1 MKKITLFF
9 SLFLSIWMVKA
20 DEGMWLMMLLNKN
33 IDQMQAMGL
42 QLTAEDIYNVNNSSI
57 KDGVVIFG
65 RGCTG
70 EIISKEGLLLTNHH
84 CGYGNI
90 QALSSEENNI
100 LGNGFWA
107 KTKKEELACEG
118 LTVQFLI
125 RMDEVTNTVLDGVTN
140 EMTEKERN
148 EIIDKNS
155 KTLISDHSEKG
166 KYNVRIA
173 NMFNGNAYYIFIY
186 LEYKDVRLVGTP
198 PNDLGKFGGDT
209 DNWMWPRHTA
219 DFSIFRV
226 YTDKDGNPAAYSPDN
241 IPLQPKFH
249 FPISL
254 AGVQEKDFAMI
265 VGFPGRTDR
274 YSSSYGVKMT
284 TEEQNPVIINA
295 RGKKLEIINS
305 FRQKN
310 TKIDIQYAA
319 KAASISN
326 YWKYSIGQNEQII
339 NNGVINKKVTIENKF
354 QHWIKENKKEA
365 EYGTVI
371 ADFEKIYA
379 ELTKYAKFST
389 VYREAIF
396 SGSELFQIW
405 GSLAGLHPTMS
416 KKDVDKTSAEYKR
429 YEKALANLPAR
440 FDKFFKDYNVEVDK
454 KVTAALFEYYY
465 NETTPDQRPEFFNKA
480 VEKYKM
486 DFTKMTEDLFK
497 KSILHNQEALKKF
510 AKNPNAKVLD
520 KDAMYQLFDKLYDFY
535 FEKIKPTEEQHSA
548 LARTNRLFVKGIME
562 MQPEKMF
569 YPNANSMMR
578 LTYGKVDGYEM
589 KDAMTA
595 RYYTTLDGKVAKHRP
610 GSWEFNLPQKMIDL
624 YNAKDFGPY
633 ADKNGKMITC
643 FLTNNDITGGN
654 SGSPVINGKGELIGC
669 AFDGNWEAMSGDIFF
684 ETQIQ
689 RTIAVDIRYVL
700 FIIDKFGGAKH
711 LVDEMTIVK

>member
-1 MKKITLFF
+1 MKKITLFL
-9 SLFLSIWMVKA
+9 SLFLSIWMVRA

-42 QLTAEDIYNVNNSSI
+42 KLTAEDIYSVNNSSI

-70 EIISKEGLLLTNHH
+70 EIISKDGLLLTNHH

-107 KTKKEELACEG
+107 KTKKDELPCEG

-125 RMDEVTNTVLDGVTN
+125 RMDEVTNTVLEGVTN
-140 EMTEKERN
+140 EMSEKERN

-155 KTLISDHSEKG
+155 KTLISDHSENG

-186 LEYKDVRLVGTP
+186 QEFKDVRLVGTP

-219 DFSIFRV
+219 DFSMFRV

-241 IPLQPKFH
+241 IPLKPKFH

-284 TEEQNPVIINA
+284 TEEQNPVIIAA

-310 TKIDIQYAA
+310 KKIDIQYAA

-339 NNGVINKKVTIENKF
+339 NNK
-354 QHWIKENKKEA
+354 
-365 EYGTVI
+365 
-371 ADFEKIYA
+371 
-379 ELTKYAKFST
+379 
-389 VYREAIF
+389 
-396 SGSELFQIW
+396 
-405 GSLAGLHPTMS
+405 
-416 KKDVDKTSAEYKR
+416 
-429 YEKALANLPAR
+429 
-440 FDKFFKDYNVEVDK
+440 
-454 KVTAALFEYYY
+454 
-465 NETTPDQRPEFFNKA
+465 
-480 VEKYKM
+480 
-486 DFTKMTEDLFK
+486 
-497 KSILHNQEALKKF
+497 
-510 AKNPNAKVLD
+510 
-520 KDAMYQLFDKLYDFY
+520 
-535 FEKIKPTEEQHSA
+535 
-548 LARTNRLFVKGIME
+548 
-562 MQPEKMF
+562 
-569 YPNANSMMR
+569 
-578 LTYGKVDGYEM
+578 
-589 KDAMTA
+589 
-595 RYYTTLDGKVAKHRP
+595 
-610 GSWEFNLPQKMIDL
+610 
-624 YNAKDFGPY
+624 
-633 ADKNGKMITC
+633 
-643 FLTNNDITGGN
+643 
-654 SGSPVINGKGELIGC
+654 
-669 AFDGNWEAMSGDIFF
+669 
-684 ETQIQ
+684 
-689 RTIAVDIRYVL
+689 
-700 FIIDKFGGAKH
+700 
-711 LVDEMTIVK
+711 

>member
-107 KTKKEELACEG
+107 KTKKDELACEG

-249 FPISL
+249 FPI
-254 AGVQEKDFAMI
+254 
-265 VGFPGRTDR
+265 
-274 YSSSYGVKMT
+274 
-284 TEEQNPVIINA
+284 
-295 RGKKLEIINS
+295 
-305 FRQKN
+305 
-310 TKIDIQYAA
+310 
-319 KAASISN
+319 
-326 YWKYSIGQNEQII
+326 
-339 NNGVINKKVTIENKF
+339 
-354 QHWIKENKKEA
+354 
-365 EYGTVI
+365 
-371 ADFEKIYA
+371 
-379 ELTKYAKFST
+379 
-389 VYREAIF
+389 
-396 SGSELFQIW
+396 
-405 GSLAGLHPTMS
+405 
-416 KKDVDKTSAEYKR
+416 
-429 YEKALANLPAR
+429 
-440 FDKFFKDYNVEVDK
+440 
-454 KVTAALFEYYY
+454 
-465 NETTPDQRPEFFNKA
+465 
-480 VEKYKM
+480 
-486 DFTKMTEDLFK
+486 
-497 KSILHNQEALKKF
+497 
-510 AKNPNAKVLD
+510 
-520 KDAMYQLFDKLYDFY
+520 
-535 FEKIKPTEEQHSA
+535 
-548 LARTNRLFVKGIME
+548 
-562 MQPEKMF
+562 
-569 YPNANSMMR
+569 
-578 LTYGKVDGYEM
+578 
-589 KDAMTA
+589 
-595 RYYTTLDGKVAKHRP
+595 
-610 GSWEFNLPQKMIDL
+610 
-624 YNAKDFGPY
+624 
-633 ADKNGKMITC
+633 
-643 FLTNNDITGGN
+643 
-654 SGSPVINGKGELIGC
+654 
-669 AFDGNWEAMSGDIFF
+669 
-684 ETQIQ
+684 
-689 RTIAVDIRYVL
+689 
-700 FIIDKFGGAKH
+700 
-711 LVDEMTIVK
+711 